1 MCEASA
7 ANHKMSRVPSR
18 TTRFNFNN
26 IYTDLLSW
34 KKEIKEFPPIPNSRL
49 RVFETLG
56 FVPKIETKVKIFSY
70 AKIIGGYIFI
80 YLSSWIFVSKYWAR
94 IEESLLLLAD
104 IFTFVLESNVFHE
117 FFFPRIARIH
127 NLPFYQLCERE
138 KLRNETRCTFK

>member
-18 TTRFNFNN
+18 TTRFNN

-34 KKEIKEFPPIPNSRL
+34 KKEIKEFPPISNSRL
-49 RVFETLG
+49 RVFGTLG
-56 FVPKIETKVKIFSY
+56 FVLKIETKVKIFSY
-70 AKIIGGYIFI
+70 AKIIGGYIFV
-80 YLSSWIFVSKYWAR
+80 YLSSFVSKYWAR

-127 NLPFYQLCERE
+127 NLPACVNAKNCET
-138 KLRNETRCTFK
+138 KRNLYV

>member
-34 KKEIKEFPPIPNSRL
+34 KKEIKEFPPISNSRL

-104 IFTFVLESNVFHE
+104 IFTFVLESNVFHSSSLVSRE
-117 FFFPRIARIH
+117 STIYHFTS
-127 NLPFYQLCERE
+127 LCERE
-138 KLRNETRCTFK
+138 KLQNAICTFK

>member
-18 TTRFNFNN
+18 TTRFNN

-34 KKEIKEFPPIPNSRL
+34 KKEIKEFPPISNSRL
-49 RVFETLG
+49 RVFGTLG
-56 FVPKIETKVKIFSY
+56 FVLKIETKVKIFSY
-70 AKIIGGYIFI
+70 AKIIGGYIFV

-127 NLPFYQLCERE
+127 NLPACVNAKNCET
-138 KLRNETRCTFK
+138 KRNLYV

>member
-34 KKEIKEFPPIPNSRL
+34 KKKIKEFPPISNSRL

-56 FVPKIETKVKIFSY
+56 FVLKIETKVKIFSY
-70 AKIIGGYIFI
+70 AKIIGGYIFV
-80 YLSSWIFVSKYWAR
+80 YLSSWIFVSKYWVR

-104 IFTFVLESNVFHE
+104 IFTFVLESSIRTCSTNSSSLVS
-117 FFFPRIARIH
+117 
-127 NLPFYQLCERE
+127 RE
-138 KLRNETRCTFK
+138 STIYHFTSL

>member
-1 MCEASA
+1 ME
-7 ANHKMSRVPSR
+7 
-18 TTRFNFNN
+18 
-26 IYTDLLSW
+26 
-34 KKEIKEFPPIPNSRL
+34 EFPPISNSRL

-70 AKIIGGYIFI
+70 AKIIGYIFI

-127 NLPFYQLCERE
+127 NLPFYQPV
-138 KLRNETRCTFK
+138 

>member
-34 KKEIKEFPPIPNSRL
+34 KKEIKEFPPISNSRL
-49 RVFETLG
+49 RVFGTLG
-56 FVPKIETKVKIFSY
+56 FVLKIETKVKIFSY
-70 AKIIGGYIFI
+70 AKIIGGYIFV
-80 YLSSWIFVSKYWAR
+80 YLSSFVSKYWAR

-127 NLPFYQLCERE
+127 NLPACVNAKNCET
-138 KLRNETRCTFK
+138 KRNLYV